1 MNHAS
6 VTVWRIDL
14 PAFEPHLSALTA
26 LLNDA
31 ERAHAARYGHRQDQV
46 RAIVSRA
53 SLRLLLARET
63 GLAPEALV
71 FAHGANGKPML
82 APPLSGV
89 HFNVSHSGDVVLIAV
104 SPDCAKLGID
114 VEQTVPLPDAD
125 AMAANLLTAREQAAY
140 ETLSASARVQAVYQA
155 WTCKEALAKACG
167 DGVEGGFDRFEVMVA
182 PGEMPR
188 VLAIDGST
196 AAAADWCLVKLDV
209 GCGYAAVVAAKAGVL
224 SVRMSDMDMD
234 YLSTGS
240 LSSGQRG

>member
-6 VTVWRIDL
+6 VTVWRIDI
-14 PAFEPHLSALTA
+14 PAFEPHLPALTA

-31 ERAHAARYGHRQDQV
+31 ERARAARYGHRQDQV
-46 RAIVSRA
+46 RAIVARA

-71 FAHGANGKPML
+71 FTHGANGKPML
-82 APPLSGV
+82 APPLSGM
-89 HFNVSHSGDVVLIAV
+89 HFNVSHSEDVVLIAV
-104 SPDCAKLGID
+104 STDCAMLGID
-114 VEQTVPLPDAD
+114 VEQMLPLPDAD
-125 AMAANLLTAREQAAY
+125 AMAAHLLTARERAVY
-140 ETLSASARVQAVYQA
+140 ETLTAAARAQALYQA

-167 DGVEGGFDRFEVMVA
+167 DGVEGGFDRFEVMLV
-182 PGEMPR
+182 PNGSPR

-196 AAAADWCLVKLDV
+196 VEAADWCLVKLDV
-209 GCGYAAVVAAKAGVL
+209 GLGYAAVVAGGAGIL
-224 SVRMSDMDMD
+224 SVCMADMEVC